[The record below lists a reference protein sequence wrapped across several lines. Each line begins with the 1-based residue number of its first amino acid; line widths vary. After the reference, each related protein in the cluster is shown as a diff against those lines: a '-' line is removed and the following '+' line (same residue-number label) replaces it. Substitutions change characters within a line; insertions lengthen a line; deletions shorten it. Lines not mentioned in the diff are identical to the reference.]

1 MIQGGKR
8 SVTNDGTS
16 PEAILAVDVGN
27 SRIKFGLFDSRATAA
42 VQPSLEEC
50 RRVLAVPHGESIP
63 WEKLTAWFSE
73 PGAGPSQG
81 LVAGVKPAGIE
92 RVLREWPTERW
103 PRPRV
108 IRQARELPLD
118 VRVDLPDG
126 VGIDR
131 LLNAVATNSI
141 RATGVPAIIVDS
153 GTATTVDLVA
163 ADGAFEGGAILPGV
177 GLCSRSLH
185 QYTALLPLIPIEELT
200 RSAVPA
206 LGKNTPAAI
215 RSGLLF
221 GQIGAVKEL
230 VSQLSA
236 SLAGTPLIVVTGG
249 NGPLLAPHLGSAA
262 RAERDLPLRGLA
274 LVAKSAGGG

>member
-1 MIQGGKR
+1 
-8 SVTNDGTS
+8 VTNDGTS
-16 PEAILAVDVGN
+16 PGAILAVDVGN
-27 SRIKFGLFDSRATAA
+27 SRIKFGLFDSRTTQA

-50 RRVLAVPHGESIP
+50 RRVLAVPHGEPIP
-63 WEKLTAWFSE
+63 WEKLTAWFS
-73 PGAGPSQG
+73 GSATAPSQG

-92 RVLREWPTERW
+92 RVLGEWPAKKW

-108 IRQARELPLD
+108 IRKADELPLD
-118 VRVDLPDG
+118 VHVDFPDG

-141 RATGVPAIIVDS
+141 RPRGVPAIIVDS

-185 QYTALLPLIPIEELT
+185 HYTALLPLIPIEELAVP
-200 RSAVPA
+200 AVPA

-230 VSQLSA
+230 VAQLSA
-236 SLAGTPLIVVTGG
+236 SLAGTPLIIVTGG
-249 NGPLLAPHLGSAA
+249 NGPLLAPHLGPGAQGQ
-262 RAERDLPLRGLA
+262 RDLPLRGLA
-274 LVAKSAGGG
+274 LVAKHSRGC